1 MGSRDKVDLYGYM
14 GKLVRIDLRKSKV
27 SIEHM
32 KPEML
37 REFGGGVGVAA
48 KLLYDGLR
56 PHIDPLGIENKI
68 IFATGPLTG
77 TTAPGAGSIQVCFK
91 SPLTGIWA
99 ESRSGGEFGH
109 ALKRAG
115 FDLIVVEGK
124 SKEPVYIVI
133 TDDKVELKPAV
144 TLLGKTSSEKE
155 KLIKEELNNPSYE
168 CAIVGT
174 AGEKLIRFASIMFGE
189 RAAGRC
195 GGGAVMGSKNLIGI
209 AVKGSGKI
217 PIAHRREFDDTVKGC
232 NKKILEKT
240 GGVGMAPGGTTGD
253 IPTTDAIGD
262 SPTKNWKANSWGIGD
277 RLYEHFRF
285 KNQVRADI
293 CYKGCVLR
301 CKRIVQVKSGKWQ
314 TPVHEGGEYET
325 ISAFTFFAQ
334 NEDVDAAVHADYL
347 CNEYGLDTIST
358 GAVIAFAMDCY
369 EQGILSK
376 YNTDGLDLSW
386 GNADAIIELLR
397 QINERRGL
405 GDLLAEGV
413 RRAAEKLGKEASE
426 LAIHVKGLEGPAHD
440 PRSGKTLALCYGTA
454 NRGMCHI
461 HPIEGHV
468 WDAAKNDF
476 GLIPY
481 GLPDPA
487 TVNNWEEEGKGK
499 AAKILQDGGM
509 LPDILGTCK
518 FHFYNGIGPTEY
530 ADLMTKLTG
539 WDIGGEELLQIGER
553 VFNLQRMFNTREGI
567 RRKDDMLPR
576 RILQIPEF
584 GQFSSKPECTI
595 KDYERMLDE
604 YYEARGWSKEGIP
617 SDLSP
622 RNQ

>member
-1 MGSRDKVDLYGYM
+1 MDSVCQITLNAYM
-14 GKLVRIDLRKSKV
+14 GKLVRINLSGGIV
-27 SIEHM
+27 SIENM
-32 KPEML
+32 KPEIL

-48 KLLYDGLR
+48 KLLYDER
-56 PHIDPLGIENKI
+56 SPHINPLGNDNKI
-68 IFATGPLTG
+68 VFATGPLTG

-109 ALKRAG
+109 MLKRAG
-115 FDLIVVEGK
+115 FDLIVIEGK
-124 SKEPVYIVI
+124 AKEPVYIVI
-133 TDDKVELKPAV
+133 TDDNVEFKPAV
-144 TLLGKTSSEKE
+144 TLLGRTSSKKE
-155 KLIKEELNNPSYE
+155 KLIKEALNDPSYE
-168 CAIVGT
+168 CAVIGT
-174 AGEKLIRFASIMFGE
+174 AGEKLVRFASVMFGE

-195 GGGAVMGSKNLIGI
+195 GGGSVMGAKNLLGI

-217 PIAHRREFDDTVKGC
+217 PIAHRREFDNTVKEC

-240 GGVGMAPGGTTGD
+240 GGVGMAPGGTTGA

-285 KNQVRADI
+285 RNQVRADT

-358 GAVIAFAMDCY
+358 GAVIAFAMNCY
-369 EQGILSK
+369 EQGILDK
-376 YNTDGLDLSW
+376 HNTDGLDLSW
-386 GNADAIIELLR
+386 GNADAIIELLN

-413 RRAAEKLGKEASE
+413 RRAAEIIGPGASE

-440 PRSGKTLALCYGTA
+440 PRSGKTLAICYGTA

-468 WDAAKNDF
+468 WDAAKNCKSSEKT
-476 GLIPY
+476 GH
-481 GLPDPA
+481 
-487 TVNNWEEEGKGK
+487 NW
-499 AAKILQDGGM
+499 DNSYW
-509 LPDILGTCK
+509 TS
-518 FHFYNGIGPTEY
+518 
-530 ADLMTKLTG
+530 
-539 WDIGGEELLQIGER
+539 WSELSLALE
-553 VFNLQRMFNTREGI
+553 
-567 RRKDDMLPR
+567 KDD
-576 RILQIPEF
+576 
-584 GQFSSKPECTI
+584 ECYQGAPTG
-595 KDYERMLDE
+595 M
-604 YYEARGWSKEGIP
+604 G
-617 SDLSP
+617 
-622 RNQ
+622 